1 MLRNTS
7 ITGIV
12 STVKHNGT
20 GVVCAFGFNFA
31 AGAFAA
37 AGVFG
42 SNSRSNIDKLV
53 TLDNPAYSLVSSER
67 IR

>member
-1 MLRNTS
+1 MLRNT
-7 ITGIV
+7 GIISNV
-12 STVKHNGT
+12 STIKHAGT

-42 SNSRSNIDKLV
+42 GNSRSNIDKLV

-67 IR
+67 FR

>member
-7 ITGIV
+7 VTRIV
-12 STVKHNGT
+12 STIRHNGT
-20 GVVCAFGFNFA
+20 GVVCAFGFKSA
-31 AGAFAA
+31 AGAFGAD
-37 AGVFG
+37 GVFCG
-42 SNSRSNIDKLV
+42 NGRSDINKLV

>member
-1 MLRNTS
+1 MLRNTCINS
-7 ITGIV
+7 IV
-12 STVKHNGT
+12 STVKASGT
-20 GVVCAFGFNFA
+20 GVVYAFGFRHA
-31 AGAFAA
+31 AGAFGT

-42 SNSRSNIDKLV
+42 GNNRFDIDKIV